1 MSCISQAIIMCGGK
15 GTRIIGLTKDLIP
28 KCLIKFN
35 KITFLELLIQK
46 INILGIKKII
56 FCTGHLS
63 NQIEK
68 FLDDFKIDNK
78 EMDLNFI
85 VSKETIPLG
94 TAGALKLCSNKL
106 EGDNSIVLNGD
117 TFVNNNLEK
126 YKDWHFNN
134 NYEISIMLSFV
145 LNASKYG
152 SVKLLNSKI
161 ENFKEKKNN
170 FFKYVYN
177 GIFITKNEYLDNI
190 ELKFSNVE
198 DTFFQNNIENLYG
211 YKSLSK
217 FYDIGTIKGYK
228 RAKKFLDL

>member
-35 KITFLELLIQK
+35 KITFLELLIKK

-63 NQIEK
+63 NQIEN
-68 FLDDFKIDNK
+68 FLDDFKIYNK

-85 VSKETIPLG
+85 ISKESIPLG

-106 EGDNSIVLNGD
+106 DGDTSIIFNGD

-145 LNASKYG
+145 LNASKFG
-152 SVKLLNSKI
+152 SVQLLNSKI

-170 FFKYVYN
+170 FFRYVYN
-177 GIFITKNEYLDNI
+177 GIFISKNEYLDKI

-198 DTFFQNNIENLYG
+198 DTFFQNNIEYLYG
-211 YKSLSK
+211 YKSFSN
-217 FYDIGTIKGYK
+217 FYDIGTIQGYK
-228 RAKKFLDL
+228 RAKKFLDM

>member
-1 MSCISQAIIMCGGK
+1 MCGGK

-35 KITFLELLIQK
+35 KITFLELLIKK

-63 NQIEK
+63 NQIEN
-68 FLDDFKIDNK
+68 FLDDFKIYNK

-85 VSKETIPLG
+85 ISKESIPLG

-106 EGDNSIVLNGD
+106 DGDTSIIFNGD

-145 LNASKYG
+145 LNASKFG
-152 SVKLLNSKI
+152 SVQLLNSKI
-161 ENFKEKKNN
+161 ENFKEKK
-170 FFKYVYN
+170 K
-177 GIFITKNEYLDNI
+177 
-190 ELKFSNVE
+190 
-198 DTFFQNNIENLYG
+198 
-211 YKSLSK
+211 
-217 FYDIGTIKGYK
+217 
-228 RAKKFLDL
+228 

>member
-1 MSCISQAIIMCGGK
+1 MSYISQAIIMCGGK

-35 KITFLELLIQK
+35 KITFLELLIKK

-63 NQIEK
+63 NQIEN
-68 FLDDFKIDNK
+68 FLDDFKIYNR

-85 VSKETIPLG
+85 ISKESIPLG

-106 EGDNSIVLNGD
+106 DGDTSIIFNGD

-134 NYEISIMLSFV
+134 KYEISIMLSFV
-145 LNASKYG
+145 LNASKFG
-152 SVKLLNSKI
+152 SVQLLNSKI

-170 FFKYVYN
+170 FFRYVYN
-177 GIFITKNEYLDNI
+177 GIFISKNEYLDKI

-198 DTFFQNNIENLYG
+198 DTFFQNNIEYLYG
-211 YKSLSK
+211 YKSFSN
-217 FYDIGTIKGYK
+217 FYDIGTIQGYK
-228 RAKKFLDL
+228 RAKKFLDM